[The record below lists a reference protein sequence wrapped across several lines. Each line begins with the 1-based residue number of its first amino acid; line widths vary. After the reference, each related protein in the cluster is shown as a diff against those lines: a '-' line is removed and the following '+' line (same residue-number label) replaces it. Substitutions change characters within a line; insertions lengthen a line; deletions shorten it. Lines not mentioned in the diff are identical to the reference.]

1 MIILLLGYEGMLGS
15 ELFSLLRLEHQV
27 IGKDIQ
33 DFDIYSGEDCRRL
46 VKDISPDIVINA
58 AAYTDVDGCETNRD
72 KCFAVNAEG
81 VKNLALACREGDVKI
96 VHFSTDYVFAGEGS
110 TPYREEDV
118 CQPLNAYGESKLAGE
133 KYLQELSQNFLLIR
147 TAWLYGPRG
156 KNFVKTILE
165 KAATV
170 RTLKVVDD
178 QIGSPTYACDL
189 AAAVQRLV
197 GDGAR
202 GIFHITNGGS
212 CSWYEFA
219 RAILDEAGLMGAEVL
234 AIKTE
239 ELPRPARRPCF
250 SVLAGRKFC
259 EATGITMRPWRMA
272 LKDYLHNLDT
282 RHYAISDTLSKGE
295 I

>member
-15 ELFSLLRLEHQV
+15 ELFSLLKPDHEV

-33 DFDIYSGEDCRRL
+33 DFDICSGEDCRRL
-46 VKDISPDIVINA
+46 VKDISPDVVINA

-81 VKNLALACREGDVKI
+81 VKNLALACREGDVEI

-110 TPYREEDV
+110 KPYGEEDV
-118 CQPLNAYGESKLAGE
+118 CRPLNAYGESKLTGE
-133 KYLQELSQNFLLIR
+133 RYLRELSRNFLLIR

-178 QIGSPTYACDL
+178 QIGSPTYTCDL

-197 GDGAR
+197 EDRAR
-202 GIFHITNGGS
+202 GIFHITNEGS

-219 RAILDEAGLMGAEVL
+219 RAILEEAGLRGAEVL
-234 AIKTE
+234 PIKTE
-239 ELPRPARRPCF
+239 ELPRPAKRPCF

-272 LKDYLHNLDT
+272 LRDFLHNPDAGLGT
-282 RHYAISDTLSKGE
+282 INVRLPQGE